1 MAAAIGADWLIYQ
14 DIEDLIEAARAGNPA
29 ITRFDTSCFTGDY
42 VTGDVSA
49 DYLEHISA
57 MRSDSARQARE
68 TDDDTVIDL
77 SNHA

>member
-1 MAAAIGADWLIYQ
+1 MRRLIRPVLVTAVCLAALP
-14 DIEDLIEAARAGNPA
+14 ARAGNPA